1 MPLHVIRDFSFG
13 LCTCL
18 HGELNIIAEVDD
30 VVIGSGSRV
39 SVLSQDPKIDLSIC
53 KDILPEDRREVQDSS
68 LRFQALEGP
77 LNVNGIDI
85 PQEVSFIN
93 G

>member
-1 MPLHVIRDFSFG
+1 MPLCVIHDFSFG

-18 HGELNIIAEVDD
+18 CGELNIIAEVND

-39 SVLSQDPKIDLSIC
+39 LVLSQDPKIDLSIC
-53 KDILPEDRREVQDSS
+53 KDISPEDRQEVQDSS
-68 LRFQALEGP
+68 LRFQALEGL